1 MLIAGK
7 YEEIYPP
14 RIHDYVEITDRAY
27 QKKDVIRMEKQVLSA
42 LQFDITVTTSYQF
55 LKRYVRIARVCPLTA
70 TICKYAL
77 ELCLIEVSMN
87 RYMPDMLA
95 CSALFFS
102 IKFGYP
108 PE

>member
-27 QKKDVIRMEKQVLSA
+27 QKKDVIRMEKQVLA
-42 LQFDITVTTSYQF
+42 TLKFEITVTTAFRF
-55 LKRYVRIARVCPLTA
+55 LERYARLSEASPFVFSLSQ
-70 TICKYAL
+70 YAL

-87 RYMPDMLA
+87 RYMPDTLA
-95 CSALFFS
+95 CAALYFS
-102 IKFGYP
+102 TKLSNP
-108 PE
+108 